1 MHIAQA
7 RVRSERASRYLVQ
20 LCKHFAHKIP
30 ADYDERTGK
39 VDFQPGLCVMHATGD
54 WLSLRCEASSEPD
67 LIRVKSIVADHL
79 ARFAWQ
85 EGIAVEWHDEQKLA
99 ERTQARS

>member
-85 EGIAVEWHDEQKLA
+85 EGIAVEWLDEFNPA
-99 ERTQARS
+99 AR